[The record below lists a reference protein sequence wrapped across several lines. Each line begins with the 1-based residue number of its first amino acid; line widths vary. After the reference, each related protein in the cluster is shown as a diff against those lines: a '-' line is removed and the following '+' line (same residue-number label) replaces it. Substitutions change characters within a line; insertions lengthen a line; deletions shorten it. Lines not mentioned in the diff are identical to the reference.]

1 MGRKDVQISQNIV
14 KQDPGWGK
22 QGLGRWET
30 FASPTD
36 WNCPFIELSKSGK
49 KKFLVSIYHH
59 HITILADTLNM
70 VYNGRCE
77 MSLVPACR

>member
-1 MGRKDVQISQNIV
+1 MGLKDVQILQNIV
-14 KQDPGWGK
+14 KQDPGN
-22 QGLGRWET
+22 QGLGIWET

-36 WNCPFIELSKSGK
+36 WNCPFIELSKSRK

-70 VYNGRCE
+70 VYNGRRE
-77 MSLVPACR
+77 MSLVPACH